1 MNFNGANLNEIL
13 KNLIE
18 EKYNEIAHFKQ
29 SGIFEKINDF
39 EANAVGQVGEKF
51 VKMVFENLGIEMQD
65 FGEVIH
71 DEFDICLKDGT
82 KIEIKTA
89 RKGLKNNTFQ
99 FNGIN
104 PNYNCKYII
113 CIGLSAKAAFFKIVS
128 GEKIYNHKT
137 RKFYLNVGGKQKQ
150 IVAMNPHNLANFK
163 LTLSLK
169 DLEPIE
175 DFERRLREIFG

>member
-1 MNFNGANLNEIL
+1 MNLNELL
-13 KNLIE
+13 KNLML
-18 EKYNEIAHFKQ
+18 EKYNEIAKFKE
-29 SGIFEKINDF
+29 SGIFEKINEF

-51 VKMVFENLGIEMQD
+51 VKMVFENLGIKMQG

-71 DEFDICLKDGT
+71 DEFDICLTDGT

-89 RKGLKNNTFQ
+89 RKGLKNDTFQ

-113 CIGLSAKAAFFKIVS
+113 CVGLSAKAAFFKVVS

-137 RKFYLNVGGKQKQ
+137 RKFYLNVGDKQKQ
-150 IVAMNPHNLANFK
+150 IVAMNPHNQANFK

-175 DFERRLREIFG
+175 KFEAQLREIFG

>member
-1 MNFNGANLNEIL
+1 MSLNAMS
-13 KNLIE
+13 KGLIE
-18 EKYNEIAHFKQ
+18 EKYAELATFKQ
-29 SGIFEKINDF
+29 SGIFDKINEF
-39 EANAVGQVGEKF
+39 EANAIGQIGEKF
-51 VKMVFENLGIEMQD
+51 VKMVFVDLGLQMQD

-71 DEFDICLKDGT
+71 DEFDICLIDGT

-89 RKGLKNNTFQ
+89 RKGLKNDTFQ

-113 CIGLSAKAAFFKIVS
+113 CVGLSAKAAFFKIIS

-137 RKFYLNVGGKQKQ
+137 RRFYLNVDDKQKQ
-150 IVAMNPHNLANFK
+150 IVAMNPHNQANFK
-163 LTLSLK
+163 LTLNLK

-175 DFERRLREIFG
+175 DFAHKLKEIFV